1 MFDLSFAPPPTHDC
15 LPPLEVECPLV
26 EVVGQSLS
34 HLILANL
41 GGPSC
46 KYSKFVM
53 ARPPWL

>member
-34 HLILANL
+34 HLIL